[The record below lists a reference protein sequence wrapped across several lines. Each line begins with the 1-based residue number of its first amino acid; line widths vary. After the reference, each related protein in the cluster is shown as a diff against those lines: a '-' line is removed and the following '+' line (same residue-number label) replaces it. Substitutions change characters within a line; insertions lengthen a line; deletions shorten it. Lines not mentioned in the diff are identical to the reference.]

1 MLKSIGL
8 YVFGIIIICAV
19 VILQFL
25 PNLPST
31 VLGWIFLLVLG
42 PPLYLLG
49 EWFFEKVFSTERGRR
64 MSDKRFF
71 GKKNIVRVDDYSPFS
86 FFDFYS
92 FVYFRGCV
100 KGKQITTLNPPLKP
114 MLNLDFRLRLSPSG
128 SAA

>member
-1 MLKSIGL
+1 MSQNLAPPMLKTIGL
-8 YVFGIIIICAV
+8 YVSGIIIIWAI

-25 PNLPST
+25 PNLAST

-49 EWFFEKVFSTERGRR
+49 EWFFEKVFSTERGPQNVRQAV
-64 MSDKRFF
+64 F

-86 FFDFYS
+86 FFDFYF

-100 KGKQITTLNPPLKP
+100 KG
-114 MLNLDFRLRLSPSG
+114 
-128 SAA
+128 